1 MTTNEHDEKTVAA
14 PDVDALITYVAQGDG
29 NYRIFGPRFW
39 ADVHM
44 HWTGERWTC
53 NVRTCNNH
61 MINAWDI
68 AIWCEKNI
76 M

>member
-1 MTTNEHDEKTVAA
+1 MMDTEHNTAAA
-14 PDVDALITYVAQGDG
+14 PDVDALTYVAQGDG